1 MRNFRLTVTACVL
14 GMVIACS
21 GSSVEG
27 ELLVS
32 AAASLTDAFAE
43 MESAFED
50 ANPDVDVLLNLG
62 SSSAL
67 REQIL
72 EGAPADVFASANTSN
87 MDQVAEAGE
96 LAGDAEIF
104 VTNSLQIAVPTGNPA
119 EVTGL
124 EDFARE
130 ELLIGLC
137 AEDVP
142 CGDFGRQ
149 ALENAGVIPSIDTN
163 EPDVRALLT
172 KIEAGELDAGITY
185 VTDVLSASGT
195 CRRSRHPRGGERRRR
210 VSDRDLD
217 RCAQPRR
224 GRGLGGVRAFRGGT
238 GDPDQLWIHVTL
250 KADASLRR
258 TRRPP
263 VLLVVLGSVG
273 LAMFVVPFVG
283 LLARVPWSDLPAL
296 LASDVVTDALRL
308 SMVTSLTA
316 TAIAV
321 VVGIPLAW
329 MMARLDFPGRPLVRG
344 LVTLPLVLPP
354 VVGGAALLFALGRR
368 GLVGESLEQATG
380 LLLPFST
387 WGVVV
392 ANTFVAMPFLVIT
405 VEGALRNL
413 DQRYEGAAASLG
425 ASRWTVLRRVTLP
438 MIGPSLVAG
447 LVLTWARAFGE
458 FGATITFAGNLQGR
472 TQTLPLAVFVALES
486 DRDTAVAL
494 SLVMVVVS
502 LAVLVGLRERW
513 WKAL

>member
-1 MRNFRLTVTACVL
+1 MRNIRQIITACVL

-43 MESAFED
+43 VEAVFEEE
-50 ANPDVDVLLNLG
+50 NPDVDVVLNLG

-96 LAGDAEIF
+96 LSGDAEIF
-104 VTNSLQIAVPTGNPA
+104 ATNSLQIAVPTGNPA

-195 CRRSRHPRGGERRRR
+195 VE
-210 VSDRDLD
+210 
-217 RCAQPRR
+217 
-224 GRGLGGVRAFRGGT
+224 GV
-238 GDPDQLWIHVTL
+238 DI
-250 KADASLRR
+250 
-258 TRRPP
+258 
-263 VLLVVLGSVG
+263 
-273 LAMFVVPFVG
+273 
-283 LLARVPWSDLPAL
+283 PAE
-296 LASDVVTDALRL
+296 VN
-308 SMVTSLTA
+308 
-316 TAIAV
+316 
-321 VVGIPLAW
+321 
-329 MMARLDFPGRPLVRG
+329 
-344 LVTLPLVLPP
+344 
-354 VVGGAALLFALGRR
+354 
-368 GLVGESLEQATG
+368 
-380 LLLPFST
+380 
-387 WGVVV
+387 VV
-392 ANTFVAMPFLVIT
+392 AEYPIATLA
-405 VEGALRNL
+405 GAPNP
-413 DQRYEGAAASLG
+413 DAAA
-425 ASRWTVLRRVTLP
+425 AWVEFVLSEEGQA
-438 MIGPSLVAG
+438 I
-447 LVLTWARAFGE
+447 LTGYGF
-458 FGATITFAGNLQGR
+458 TS
-472 TQTLPLAVFVALES
+472 P
-486 DRDTAVAL
+486 
-494 SLVMVVVS
+494 
-502 LAVLVGLRERW
+502 
-513 WKAL
+513 